1 MYIVSRVFPLVRV
14 HSKFPPRSATFLFF
28 PFLFLFLLSRVP
40 FFSTAYYL
48 HRSISSWNSFFFFQ
62 PYIPRF
68 VSSTPFFCLN
78 AFPLSSLAHDPPP
91 PCPNLLVL
99 YILVSRPLYVQPFS
113 SRVFFVGSNPTSPPS
128 NRVCTSSLM
137 HADPMSARETAN
149 AACMRVLATCAL
161 HFLPRT
167 LLWDARA
174 VLFSFPL

>member
-1 MYIVSRVFPLVRV
+1 MYTRNFPLVPPLF
-14 HSKFPPRSATFLFF
+14 SFFPSCSCFCFLEFPFFPPRIISTALSLRGTSLFF
-28 PFLFLFLLSRVP
+28 LAVHSLLRLVNPVFLSKRLSP
-40 FFSTAYYL
+40 
-48 HRSISSWNSFFFFQ
+48 
-62 PYIPRF
+62 
-68 VSSTPFFCLN
+68 
-78 AFPLSSLAHDPPP
+78 SSLAHDPPP

-99 YILVSRPLYVQPFS
+99 YILVSRLLCVRPFS
-113 SRVFFVGSNPTSPPS
+113 FRVFFVGSNPTSPPS